1 MAGLVFVESS
11 SARGVTESG
20 MQTLLKNIF
29 DFHPIRVNTGQVC
42 YLMQRFL
49 KDAFKRSVCVCGGG
63 CLSFLSF
70 TFTSHS
76 GESSQPDREQV
87 G

>member
-1 MAGLVFVESS
+1 M
-11 SARGVTESG
+11 RGVTEFG
-20 MQTLLKNIF
+20 MQTVLKNIF
-29 DFHPIRVNTGQVC
+29 DFRPIRVNTGQVC
-42 YLMQRFL
+42 YLMQRFP
-49 KDAFKRSVCVCGGG
+49 KDAFKRSGGKKW
-63 CLSFLSF
+63 LSFLSF